1 MADKFDLDLLFRA
14 YDIRGVY
21 GVHLTEVFAKVLG
34 RALGDFLG
42 CGSRV
47 VVGRDVRLSGETLK
61 NAVASGLAFNCE
73 VLDVG
78 VVPTPVL
85 YFAINHL
92 GVDAGVM
99 VTASHNPPEWN
110 GFKLFKPGGCIYG
123 KEMAQIKEAAKRM
136 NQEKPP
142 VKHGRVSEYS
152 GILED
157 YCRFALKRVSLSRRL
172 KVVCDTANGVCG
184 LIVGRLFRSLGCNI
198 RVLNEKPDG
207 RFPAH
212 LPEPKEETLEDLKRL
227 VVDLGADFGV
237 GFDGDGDRAVFVD
250 DKGRIVPGDLALM
263 IFAEEVLRKHGGG
276 KVVYELSCS
285 MAVEEFIRAHGGH
298 PIVERV
304 GHVYI
309 MDRVLKE
316 KALLGGEKSS
326 HFYFQECGGMDDAVF
341 ASLKMAEIL
350 SIKGEN
356 LSEIVDKLPKYP
368 SIHEKNIPCPDHL
381 KFKVVERLKEEFKEM
396 GMKLLDI
403 DGVKILDEEGWI
415 LLRPSNTEPLIRVSG
430 EAKTA
435 NKLERLYRLVEEKLE
450 KVMEKTAKQTD

>member
-1 MADKFDLDLLFRA
+1 LNLLFRA
-14 YDIRGVY
+14 YDVRGVY
-21 GVHLTEVFAKVLG
+21 GVNLTEGFAEVLG
-34 RALGDFLG
+34 RALSDFLG
-42 CGSRV
+42 CGCRV
-47 VVGRDVRLSGETLK
+47 VVGRDVRLSGEALK
-61 NAVASGLAFNCE
+61 NALVSGLALNCD

-78 VVPTPVL
+78 VVPTPVV

-123 KEMAQIKEAAKRM
+123 REMARIKEIAKRIS
-136 NQEKPP
+136 QEKPS
-142 VKHGRVSEYS
+142 VKRGRVSQYS

-157 YCRFALKRVSLSRRL
+157 YCRIVLEKISLSRRL
-172 KVVCDTANGVCG
+172 RVVCDTANGVCG
-184 LIVGRLFRSLGCNI
+184 LIVGRLFRKLGCNVK
-198 RVLNEKPDG
+198 VLNEKPNG

-227 VVDLGADFGV
+227 VVDSNADFGV
-237 GFDGDGDRAVFVD
+237 GFDGDGDRAVFID
-250 DKGRIVPGDLALM
+250 DKGRIVVGDLALM
-263 IFAEEVLRKHGGG
+263 IFAENALKKHVGG
-276 KVVYELSCS
+276 KVVYEIGCS
-285 MAVEEFIRAHGGH
+285 MAVEEFVRNHGGY

-309 MDRVLKE
+309 MDRVLRE

-350 SIKGEN
+350 SEKPET
-356 LSEIVDKLPKYP
+356 LSEIVDRLPKYP
-368 SIHEKNIPCPDHL
+368 TIHERNIPCPDHL
-381 KFKVVERLKEEFKEM
+381 KFKVVESLKEEFKKT
-396 GMKLLDI
+396 GMKLLEI

-430 EAKTA
+430 EAKTED
-435 NKLERLYRLVEEKLE
+435 KLNRLYRLVEEKLE
-450 KVMEKTAKQTD
+450 KVMERRTDK